1 MAEVEQFKQ
10 NQNVINEEEKQQ
22 LEALNRSL
30 FATIAEYT
38 KIRNE
43 HAKLIE
49 SQLCPIRCDIERRI
63 RSADLAED
71 LLLLNFHT
79 VGHAQIGTQ
88 AAFIENLH
96 FEISKTK

>member
-38 KIRNE
+38 NIRNE

-63 RSADLAED
+63 RSADLGF
-71 LLLLNFHT
+71 LLEFFGVYL
-79 VGHAQIGTQ
+79 VRGP
-88 AAFIENLH
+88 AFSNH
-96 FEISKTK
+96 CSQ